1 MILHKKRYRVIPF
14 VLSLLIIA
22 FGVVWMFRT
31 SNKTKG
37 EATFGIQ
44 QKLTVAE
51 FREKRQEFKEKYPAI
66 PVWDNSN
73 EAETVKMLNYNLEK
87 TAQDFGED
95 KSRDELLAEMN
106 RLLEKWGDPEK
117 SAALRKA
124 TETLLKEVP
133 KDRQKSEQER
143 RQAMEIVERA
153 SSLVKVSEADIENSH
168 AFFEEV
174 MAMIAARREKLDSR
188 MNQEPSP
195 PDLEKLDS
203 PGDALSGS
211 IDGHP
216 IEIFPPRD
224 FDQQQS
230 HGQNVDIPDNI
241 DIPAFDPNQWQR
253 GFLSQVLD
261 WNDDFDTQ
269 YLDVVTA
276 PYFSQEEFEEFFPT
290 ESAREILKDR
300 QDQMQADIARRVQ
313 GVLGEDTGNRE
324 EKLSIIRQ
332 TLSENWSPDIAD
344 GVLERLK

>member
-1 MILHKKRYRVIPF
+1 MLHKKRYRVMPF
-14 VLSLLIIA
+14 VLSLLIVA

-31 SNKTKG
+31 PNNTKD
-37 EATFGIQ
+37 EAASGRQ

-51 FREKRQEFKEKYPAI
+51 FREKRQELKKKYPAI
-66 PVWDNSN
+66 PVWDNRN
-73 EAETVKMLNYNLEK
+73 EADTVKMLNYSLEK
-87 TAQDFGED
+87 FAQDFGGD

-106 RLLEKWGDPEK
+106 GLLEKWGDPEK
-117 SAALRKA
+117 AAALRKA

-143 RQAMEIVERA
+143 RQAMEIVEQAR
-153 SSLVKVSEADIENSH
+153 SLVKASEADIENSY
-168 AFFEEV
+168 AFFDEV
-174 MAMIAARREKLDSR
+174 MEMIAARREKLGSR
-188 MNQEPSP
+188 VNYETSP
-195 PDLEKLDS
+195 PDREKLDS

-211 IDGHP
+211 IDGP
-216 IEIFPPRD
+216 PTEIFPTRD
-224 FDQQQS
+224 SHQQQFP
-230 HGQNVDIPDNI
+230 GQNVDIP
-241 DIPAFDPNQWQR
+241 AFDPDQWQR
-253 GFLSQVLD
+253 GFLSQVLG

-300 QDQMQADIARRVQ
+300 QDQMQTDIARRVQ
-313 GVLGEDTGNRE
+313 GLLAEDTGNRE

>member
-1 MILHKKRYRVIPF
+1 MILHKKRYRVISF
-14 VLSLLIIA
+14 VLSLLIMA

-31 SNKTKG
+31 LNNTKG

-66 PVWDNSN
+66 PVWDNTN
-73 EAETVKMLNYNLEK
+73 EADTVKMLNYNLEK

-117 SAALRKA
+117 AAALRKA
-124 TETLLKEVP
+124 TETLLKELP
-133 KDRQKSEQER
+133 KDRQKSEQEKQ
-143 RQAMEIVERA
+143 QAMEILEQAR
-153 SSLVKVSEADIENSH
+153 SLVKTSEADIENSY
-168 AFFEEV
+168 AFFDEV

-188 MNQEPSP
+188 VNYEPSP
-195 PDLEKLDS
+195 PDPEKLDS
-203 PGDALSGS
+203 SGDALSES
-211 IDGHP
+211 IDGP
-216 IEIFPPRD
+216 LIEISPTRD
-224 FDQQQS
+224 SHRQQS
-230 HGQNVDIPDNI
+230 HMPNVDIPD
-241 DIPAFDPNQWQR
+241 FDPDQWHR
-253 GFLSQVLD
+253 GFLSQVLG

-300 QDQMQADIARRVQ
+300 QDQMQVDIARRVQ
-313 GVLGEDTGNRE
+313 GLLAEDTGNRE
-324 EKLSIIRQ
+324 EKLSIIRK

-344 GVLERLK
+344 GVLEHLK

>member
-1 MILHKKRYRVIPF
+1 MMLHKKRYRVITF
-14 VLSLLIIA
+14 VLSLLIMA

-31 SNKTKG
+31 PNSTKG

-51 FREKRQEFKEKYPAI
+51 FRERRQEFKEKYPAI

-73 EAETVKMLNYNLEK
+73 EADTVKMLNYTLER
-87 TAQDFGED
+87 TAKDFGGD

-106 RLLEKWGDPEK
+106 SLLEKWGDPEK

-153 SSLVKVSEADIENSH
+153 RSLVKASEVDIENAH
-168 AFFEEV
+168 AFFDEV

-188 MNQEPSP
+188 VSDETSP
-195 PDLEKLDS
+195 PDPEKLDS
-203 PGDALSGS
+203 SGDMPSGS
-211 IDGHP
+211 IDGP
-216 IEIFPPRD
+216 LIEISPTRD
-224 FDQQQS
+224 SNQQQS
-230 HGQNVDIPDNI
+230 HRQNVDS
-241 DIPAFDPNQWQR
+241 PAFDPDQWER
-253 GFLSQVLD
+253 AFLSQVLD

-276 PYFSQEEFEEFFPT
+276 PYFSQAEFEELFPT

-300 QDQMQADIARRVQ
+300 QDQMQADIKRRVQ
-313 GVLGEDTGNRE
+313 GLLAEDTGNRK
-324 EKLSIIRQ
+324 EKLTIIHK
-332 TLSENWSPDIAD
+332 TLSENWSPNIAD